1 MGWLTRHSKPSS
13 KSNRDPRGSLAPS
26 SQNLQSR
33 NHQSAGTL
41 QALTHDYPQDLRCA
55 INDWQSGQQPAWRMA
70 SSRDTTAGRDP
81 KHSAPSGYPGRTPA
95 RDDRN
100 GKGMKK
106 RVEVQSAYDR
116 GAGAKVQNDRS
127 IWERKAAEA
136 GGRDRGG
143 DYLTTERKPLPPW
156 LREP

>member
-1 MGWLTRHSKPSS
+1 MGWLTRHSRTSS
-13 KSNRDPRGSLAPS
+13 KSNRDSRGSLPPS
-26 SQNLQSR
+26 SQSLQSR

-41 QALTHDYPQDLRCA
+41 QALTHDYPQNLRCA
-55 INDWQSGQQPAWRMA
+55 INDWQSGQQPAWRMGT
-70 SSRDTTAGRDP
+70 SRDTTAGRDP
-81 KHSAPSGYPGRTPA
+81 RYSAPSGYPVRTPA

-100 GKGMKK
+100 GKGMKQRAEPK
-106 RVEVQSAYDR
+106 GAYNKQT
-116 GAGAKVQNDRS
+116 GAKVQNDRS

-136 GGRDRGG
+136 GGRDRRG